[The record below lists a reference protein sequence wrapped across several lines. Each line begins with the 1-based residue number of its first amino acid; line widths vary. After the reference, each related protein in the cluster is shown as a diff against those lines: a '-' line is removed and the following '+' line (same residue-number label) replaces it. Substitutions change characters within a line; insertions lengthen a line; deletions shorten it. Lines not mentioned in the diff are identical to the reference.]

1 MPGFFVP
8 QLNIGDVTIVIS
20 GEEFHHIVHVF
31 RKKVDEE
38 ILLTNGKGIVSK
50 VTITSIRKK
59 ELTANILEIR
69 EEKISQPEIAVA
81 FPLLKNKHD
90 ALVVEKLTELGVKEF
105 FPIITE
111 RTVRQLSNNTLDKF
125 TKIAISA
132 IKQCDNAFLPKIH
145 EFSTLKVLFD
155 KLQKMQKQP
164 LAALETGE
172 HRLLAD
178 VVTEFNKQ
186 ELCLIFGPEGGFSPV
201 EIDLL
206 HQEKIPTF
214 TLGNHILRAE
224 TAAITAVSQL
234 LGFYLKQ
241 NPKYY

>member
-8 QLNIGDVTIVIS
+8 QLTIGDVSIVIS
-20 GEEFHHIVHVF
+20 GEEFHHIIHVF
-31 RKKVDEE
+31 RKKVNEE
-38 ILLTNGKGIVSK
+38 ILLTNGKGILSK
-50 VTITSIRKK
+50 ATITSTDKK

-69 EEKISQPEIAVA
+69 EEKISQPKIAVA

-90 ALVVEKLTELGVKEF
+90 SLIVEKLTELGVKEF
-105 FPIITE
+105 FPLITE
-111 RTVRQLSNNTLDKF
+111 RSVRQPSKNTLEKF
-125 TKIAISA
+125 IKITISA
-132 IKQCDNAFLPKIH
+132 IKQCDNAFLPKIY

-155 KLQKMQKQP
+155 KLQKMNKQP

-172 HRLLAD
+172 HQLLTN
-178 VVTEFNKQ
+178 VVPEFNEH
-186 ELCLIFGPEGGFSPV
+186 ELCLIFGPEGGFSPD
-201 EIDLL
+201 EIDFL

>member
-1 MPGFFVP
+1 MPGFFVS
-8 QLNIGDVTIVIS
+8 QLTIGDDSIVIS

-38 ILLTNGKGIVSK
+38 ILLTNGKGILSK
-50 VTITSIRKK
+50 ATIASIRKK
-59 ELTANILEIR
+59 ELTANILEIW
-69 EEKISQPEIAVA
+69 EEKITPPEMVVA

-90 ALVVEKLTELGVKEF
+90 ALIVEKLTELGVKEF

-145 EFSTLKVLFD
+145 ELSTLKVLFD
-155 KLQKMQKQP
+155 KLQKMRKQP
-164 LAALETGE
+164 LVALETGE
-172 HRLLAD
+172 HRLLAY
-178 VVTEFNKQ
+178 VIQEFNEQ
-186 ELCLIFGPEGGFSPV
+186 ELCLIFGPEGGFSPA

>member
-8 QLNIGDVTIVIS
+8 QLTIGDVSIVIS
-20 GEEFHHIVHVF
+20 GEEFHHIIHVF
-31 RKKVDEE
+31 RKKIGEE
-38 ILLTNGKGIVSK
+38 ILLTNGKGILSK
-50 VTITSIRKK
+50 ATIASFRKK
-59 ELTANILEIR
+59 ELTANILEIQ
-69 EEKISQPEIAVA
+69 EEKTSQPEITVA

-90 ALVVEKLTELGVKEF
+90 ALIVEKLTELGVKEF

-111 RTVRQLSNNTLDKF
+111 RTVRQPSKNTLDKF
-125 TKIAISA
+125 TKIAVSA

-145 EFSTLKVLFD
+145 EFSTLRVLFG
-155 KLQKMQKQP
+155 KLQKMYKQP

-172 HRLLAD
+172 HRLLTN
-178 VVTEFNKQ
+178 VVQEFNGK
-186 ELCLIFGPEGGFSPV
+186 ELCLIFGPEGGFSPA
-201 EIDLL
+201 EINLL

-241 NPKYY
+241 DPNYY

>member
-8 QLNIGDVTIVIS
+8 QLNIGDLSIVIS

-31 RKKVDEE
+31 RKKVDED

-50 VTITSIRKK
+50 ATITSIRKK

-90 ALVVEKLTELGVKEF
+90 SLIVEKLTELGVKEF
-105 FPIITE
+105 FPLITE
-111 RTVRQLSNNTLDKF
+111 RTVRQPSKNTLDKF
-125 TKIAISA
+125 SKIAVSA

-145 EFSTLKVLFD
+145 EFSTLKALFD
-155 KLQKMQKQP
+155 KLQKKEKQP
-164 LAALETGE
+164 LVALETGE
-172 HRLLAD
+172 HRLLGN
-178 VVTEFNKQ
+178 VVQEFNEK
-186 ELCLIFGPEGGFSPV
+186 ELCLVFGPEGGFSPA

-206 HQEKIPTF
+206 HQENIPIF
-214 TLGNHILRAE
+214 TLGNHILRTE

-234 LGFYLKQ
+234 LDFYLKQ

>member
-8 QLNIGDVTIVIS
+8 QLTSGDTSIIIS
-20 GEEFHHIVHVF
+20 GEEFHHIIHVF
-31 RKKVDEE
+31 RKKVNEE

-50 VTITSIRKK
+50 ATIGSIRKK
-59 ELTANILEIR
+59 ELTAKILEIR

-90 ALVVEKLTELGVKEF
+90 AFIVEKLTELGVKEF

-111 RTVRQLSNNTLDKF
+111 RTVRQPSKNTLDKF
-125 TKIAISA
+125 IRIAISA

-145 EFSTLKVLFD
+145 EFSTLKILID
-155 KLQKMQKQP
+155 KLKKMHKQP

-172 HRLLAD
+172 HRLL
-178 VVTEFNKQ
+178 TNILPEFNGK
-186 ELCLIFGPEGGFSPV
+186 ELCLVFGPEGGFSPA

-206 HQEKIPTF
+206 RKEKIPAF

-234 LGFYLKQ
+234 LGFYLMQ
-241 NPKYY
+241 NPEYY

>member
-8 QLNIGDVTIVIS
+8 QLTIGDVSILIS
-20 GEEFHHIVHVF
+20 GEEFHHIIHVF
-31 RKKVDEE
+31 RKKVNEE

-50 VTITSIRKK
+50 ATITSIRKK

-69 EEKISQPEIAVA
+69 EEKISQPKIAVA

-90 ALVVEKLTELGVKEF
+90 SLIVEKLTELGVKEF
-105 FPIITE
+105 YPLITE
-111 RTVRQLSNNTLDKF
+111 RTVRQPSKNTLDKF

-155 KLQKMQKQP
+155 KLQKMNKQP

-172 HRLLAD
+172 HQLLTN
-178 VVTEFNKQ
+178 VVPEFNEQ
-186 ELCLIFGPEGGFSPV
+186 ELCLIFGPEGGFSSA
-201 EIDLL
+201 EINLL
-206 HQEKIPTF
+206 QQEKIPTF

-234 LGFYLKQ
+234 MGFYLKQ

>member
-1 MPGFFVP
+1 MPGFFIP
-8 QLNIGDVTIVIS
+8 QLTISDVSIVIS
-20 GEEFHHIVHVF
+20 GEEFHHIIHVF
-31 RKKVDEE
+31 RKKIGEE

-50 VTITSIRKK
+50 ATITSIRKK

-69 EEKISQPEIAVA
+69 EEKTTPPEIAVA

-90 ALVVEKLTELGVKEF
+90 ALIVEKLTELGVKEF

-111 RTVRQLSNNTLDKF
+111 RTVRQPSKNTLDKF

-132 IKQCDNAFLPKIH
+132 IKQCDNAFLPRIH
-145 EFSTLKVLFD
+145 EFSTLKVLLD
-155 KLQKMQKQP
+155 KLQKMHKQP
-164 LAALETGE
+164 LVALETRE
-172 HRLLAD
+172 HQLLAN
-178 VVTEFNKQ
+178 VIQEFNKQ
-186 ELCLIFGPEGGFSPV
+186 ELCLIFGPEGGFSSA
-201 EIDLL
+201 EIEFL
-206 HQEKIPTF
+206 HQEKISTF